1 MDSGTG
7 ITGGGSGYAVILA
20 HAGGLLSG
28 TELGLV
34 TLKRV
39 GLFFFPIKHSTHTFL
54 KGPLYKTGAIGI
66 FYFPHVTSR
75 ITHWHAPSDG
85 LNALSYSP
93 SRSSITNSHDP
104 GIVAVLARV

>member
-1 MDSGTG
+1 MSHPRLYSDGALQTGHDIWENGDALSHLALGPQRDRDLGRLDLGTMDSGTG

-39 GLFFFPIKHSTHTFL
+39 GLFFFQLNTQHTHS
-54 KGPLYKTGAIGI
+54 
-66 FYFPHVTSR
+66 
-75 ITHWHAPSDG
+75 
-85 LNALSYSP
+85 
-93 SRSSITNSHDP
+93 
-104 GIVAVLARV
+104 